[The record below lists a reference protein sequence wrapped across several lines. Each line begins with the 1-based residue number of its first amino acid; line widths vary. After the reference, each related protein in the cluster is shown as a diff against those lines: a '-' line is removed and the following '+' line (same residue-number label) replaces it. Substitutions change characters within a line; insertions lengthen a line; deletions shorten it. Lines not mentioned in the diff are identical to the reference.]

1 VATRAR
7 DDATVPRTARPATAT
22 PAAVPT
28 TPVAVSEVPAAGAS
42 PAAPAPAAKVS
53 VTATPPPDAANAARV
68 VLRFREDSWAE
79 VYDASGTALY
89 RDIAAA
95 GAVHEL
101 SGAPPLRL
109 VLGNAAGVGITVNG
123 RNVSLGAALQA
134 TPNAQF
140 ALDRGGRVTEL
151 P

>member
-1 VATRAR
+1 VAK
-7 DDATVPRTARPATAT
+7 V
-22 PAAVPT
+22 
-28 TPVAVSEVPAAGAS
+28 PVAA
-42 PAAPAPAAKVS
+42 
-53 VTATPPPDAANAARV
+53 PPPLAANAARV
-68 VLRFREDSWAE
+68 VLSFREDSWAE
-79 VYDASGTALY
+79 VYDATGTALY